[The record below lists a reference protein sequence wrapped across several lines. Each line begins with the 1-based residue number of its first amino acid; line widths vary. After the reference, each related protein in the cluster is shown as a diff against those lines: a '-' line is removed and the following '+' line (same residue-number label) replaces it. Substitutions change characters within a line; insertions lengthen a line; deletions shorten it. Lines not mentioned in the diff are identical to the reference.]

1 MYVELQGKELK
12 KDWKV
17 LSKEAIDS
25 DPNDKEIGKDERLL
39 INDGDQ
45 EILDISF
52 SKDDEEITFAI
63 AHKYGYFSFNIPLDD
78 DLMFEIVECLKG
90 KADKI
95 ERLIDL
101 NK

>member
-1 MYVELQGKELK
+1 MYVELGGKELK
-12 KDWKV
+12 KDWKA
-17 LSKEAIDS
+17 LSKEAIDL
-25 DPNDKEIGKDERLL
+25 DPNDKEIGKEERLL
-39 INDGDQ
+39 IKDDDP

-52 SKDDEEITFAI
+52 SKGDEEISFAI
-63 AHKYGYFSFNIPLDD
+63 VNKYGYFSFVIPLSE
-78 DLMFEIVECLKG
+78 DLMFEIVDCLKG